1 MKTEDLFCK
10 LLRRVESIG
19 AVVRAL
25 FTCLKPRA
33 TCDSSGMFCP
43 CCWGYLWWGA
53 LACFPRCCA
62 LSLKSTSWPNLFLL
76 WRTLKNRVE
85 GYDGKPQEMSSAW
98 CATWAKPEN
107 CYPQLRKDMQGILWA
122 CRNSRNLALSFC
134 QCQSSAWTAGLRIS
148 CLPEVSSRAQ
158 WLWPG
163 LKRRYTGPMD
173 PMTALEG
180 SGTVWNP

>member
-1 MKTEDLFCK
+1 MSHAYCIFMKTEDLFCK
-10 LLRRVESIG
+10 WLRRVESIG

-76 WRTLKNRVE
+76 WRTGLKV
-85 GYDGKPQEMSSAW
+85 MTASH
-98 CATWAKPEN
+98 
-107 CYPQLRKDMQGILWA
+107 RKWVRPGVQHEPNPKTAIRIWERTCKGFFEHVGTPGILH
-122 CRNSRNLALSFC
+122 FH
-134 QCQSSAWTAGLRIS
+134 SASANQ
-148 CLPEVSSRAQ
+148 V
-158 WLWPG
+158 PG
-163 LKRRYTGPMD
+163 LL
-173 PMTALEG
+173 A
-180 SGTVWNP
+180 